1 MLRIVNAGDAV
12 TPLREM
18 PIRSLILAA
27 AAALA
32 VGGCGAAGL
41 SPGSEKLVGYDE
53 DGDGIDDAVDRC
65 LLEAEDYD
73 GFEDEDG
80 CTDAD
85 NDGDLVADRD
95 DRCPLLAEDRDGF
108 EDADGCPEPGSAP
121 SVATAPPEE
130 QAATGQARAAER
142 AVADE
147 PEAKKKHKP
156 KKGKRARKQPERKKP
171 EVAATEDKPPG
182 PELEVLDRVY
192 FAPDSAALPDV
203 PEALDAF
210 ARLALDKEGVTLV
223 VVGRADSAE
232 SSPEELSRKRAAAIE
247 TYLLAAGVP
256 SSQVRT
262 VAIGDRQPR
271 PSAEVGPDGTENR
284 SAELAVEEAPGG

>member
-1 MLRIVNAGDAV
+1 
-12 TPLREM
+12 M
-18 PIRSLILAA
+18 PIRSLILAV

-41 SPGSEKLVGYDE
+41 SSGSEKLVGYDE
-53 DGDGIDDAVDRC
+53 DGDGIDDAIDRC
-65 LLEAEDYD
+65 LLEAEDSD
-73 GFEDEDG
+73 GFEDDDG
-80 CTDAD
+80 CVDAD
-85 NDGDLVADRD
+85 NDGDLVADQH
-95 DRCPLLAEDRDGF
+95 DRCPLLAEDRDRF
-108 EDADGCPEPGSAP
+108 EDGDGCPEPGSAP
-121 SVATAPPEE
+121 SVATARRKAPDPIGHAPTAE
-130 QAATGQARAAER
+130 QAI
-142 AVADE
+142 ADE
-147 PEAKKKHKP
+147 PEAKTKRKP

-171 EVAATEDKPPG
+171 EVEAAGDKPPG
-182 PELEVLDRVY
+182 PELKVLDRVY

-203 PEALDAF
+203 TEALDAF
-210 ARLALDKEGVTLV
+210 ARLALEKDSVTLV

-271 PSAEVGPDGTENR
+271 PSTEVGPDGTENR
-284 SAELAVEEAPGG
+284 SAELAIEEEPGG